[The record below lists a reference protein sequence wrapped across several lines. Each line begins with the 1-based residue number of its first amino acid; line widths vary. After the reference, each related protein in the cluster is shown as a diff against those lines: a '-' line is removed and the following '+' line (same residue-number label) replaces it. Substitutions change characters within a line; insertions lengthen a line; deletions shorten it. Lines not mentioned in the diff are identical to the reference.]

1 MAVFDT
7 EGSLSWPEKMDWSR
21 FEAAE
26 TARGAVARPAFPLS
40 LHGGVDATK

>member
-7 EGSLSWPEKMDWSR
+7 EGSLSWPEKIDWSR

-26 TARGAVARPAFPLS
+26 TTLGAVARPTLPPS
-40 LHGGVDATK
+40 LHGGIDATK